1 MGKQMSNKN
10 QQEVLLNQLKAEN
23 QKLQEFKKLNNLM
36 LKTMQAFTENID
48 QSVPFSSLFSLIAQE
63 VNPDIQLIITSNQQG
78 DGVYVV
84 ASTNKELEGKD
95 FILKNTEVNAKNIFD
110 KSAVFNSQVKSA
122 WPSIL
127 QEFSA
132 LASSAIIQPVKIT
145 NRCYAIVLLMN
156 NANGFSAEASSV
168 ISNYSSFIASIL
180 TLMEYRHVSKER
192 DNLFAQQKRMETS
205 MARQGKLAA
214 IGQLAAGVAHE
225 LNNPLGFIY
234 SNLNTFK
241 LYIEDID
248 TFVSNACK
256 KSSDTDNLYNKS
268 NLQFIIDDSKE
279 LLSES
284 LEGARRARDII
295 KNLRNF
301 SHPDE
306 TTISKVNILKLV
318 EDAIK
323 IANTQFKKQTKILIK
338 SENQDFW
345 IEGNITQLCQVI
357 LNLISNAHHSINHS
371 NGLIEI
377 NIIRT
382 ASWINIEVIDNGNG
396 IDKADIPHLFEP
408 FFTTKEIG
416 QGTGLGL
423 PISRAIVEQHNGC
436 LALDYTGPKGTKFII
451 SLPEYTNASS
461 N

>member
-1 MGKQMSNKN
+1 MDKQMRNKN
-10 QQEVLLNQLKAEN
+10 QQDVLLDQLKAEN

-63 VNPDIQLIITSNQQG
+63 VNPDIQLIITCNQQG

-84 ASTNKELEGKD
+84 ASTNKELEGKN
-95 FILKNTEVNAKNIFD
+95 FILKNIEINAENIFD
-110 KSAVFNSQVKSA
+110 KSAVFNKQVTSA

-127 QEFSA
+127 HEFST

-145 NRCYAIVLLMN
+145 SRCYAIVLLMN
-156 NANGFSAEASSV
+156 STNGFSSEASSV
-168 ISNYSSFIASIL
+168 ISNYSSFIASTL
-180 TLMEYRHVSKER
+180 TLMEYRNVSKER
-192 DNLFAQQKRMETS
+192 DNLFAQKKHMETS

-214 IGQLAAGVAHE
+214 IGQLAAGIAHE

-241 LYIEDID
+241 LYLEDID
-248 TFVSNACK
+248 LFISNARK
-256 KSSDTDNLYNKS
+256 MTPDTDTLYHKS
-268 NLQFIIDDSKE
+268 NLKFIIDDSKE

-295 KNLRNF
+295 KNLRSF

-306 TTISKVNILKLV
+306 TTISKVNITKLI

-323 IANTQFKKQTKILIK
+323 MANTQFKKQTKTVVQ
-338 SENQDFW
+338 SENQDLL
-345 IEGNITQLCQVI
+345 IEGNITQLSQVI
-357 LNLISNAHHSINHS
+357 LNLISNAYYSINHS

-377 NIIRT
+377 NIRKI
-382 ASWINIEVIDNGNG
+382 SPWINIEVIDNGKG

-416 QGTGLGL
+416 HGTGLGL
-423 PISRAIVEQHNGC
+423 PISRAIVEQHNGSIE
-436 LALDYTGPKGTKFII
+436 LDYTSSQGTKFTI
-451 SLPEYTNASS
+451 SLPEYNNASS
-461 N
+461 D